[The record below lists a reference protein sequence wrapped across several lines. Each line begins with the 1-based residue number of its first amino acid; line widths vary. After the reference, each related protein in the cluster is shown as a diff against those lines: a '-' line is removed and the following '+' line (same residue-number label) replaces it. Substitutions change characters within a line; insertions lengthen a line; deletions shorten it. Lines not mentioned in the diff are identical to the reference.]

1 MGGKPMTKTDN
12 HFDRDQYFKERAG
25 TDDARFHVVP
35 HDEEGWAVKIEG
47 KEEPACKTDSKSE
60 AVKEAKRMAEE
71 AKTIA
76 YIHDDDGKIEKQ
88 LNYME
93 S

>member
-1 MGGKPMTKTDN
+1 MSKNSNNGN
-12 HFDRDQYFKERAG
+12 HPERDQYFKDRAG

-35 HDEEGWAVKIEG
+35 HDEEGWAVKTEG
-47 KEEPACKTDSKSE
+47 EDKPDYKTKSKSE

-71 AKTIA
+71 ACTMVI
-76 YIHDDDGKIEKQ
+76 IHDEDGKIEEQ
-88 LNYME
+88 YNFQ

>member
-1 MGGKPMTKTDN
+1 MSKSNDN
-12 HFDRDQYFKERAG
+12 QNNERDQYFEERAG

-35 HDEEGWAVKIEG
+35 YDEEGWAVKTEG
-47 KEEPACKTDSKSE
+47 EDKPDFTTDSKSD

-71 AKTIA
+71 AGTMAI
-76 YIHDDDGKIEKQ
+76 IHDEDGKIEEQ
-88 LNYME
+88 HNYQ